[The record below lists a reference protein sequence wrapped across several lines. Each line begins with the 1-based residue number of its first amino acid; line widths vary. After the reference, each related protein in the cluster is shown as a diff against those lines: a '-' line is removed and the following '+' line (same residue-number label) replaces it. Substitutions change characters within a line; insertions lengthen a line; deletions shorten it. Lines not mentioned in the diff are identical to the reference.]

1 MNKYNKIAR
10 KIKFTL
16 IILILLAIMYP
27 VTIIVFNIFNYVE
40 LTNYL
45 LSISSYLGAIVGSII
60 VIIGAVYVIFVIL
73 AFEEKNKYKKIAR
86 KIKFTLII
94 LILLAIMYPV
104 TIIVFNI
111 FNYVELTNYL
121 LSISSYLG
129 AIVGSIIGIIGAV
142 YVIFVSLAFE
152 EKNKYKNKL
161 PKKLR
166 TLDRIKELEN
176 EMILFSYNEG
186 IDLKNS
192 GINKATYTYVKRFK
206 EFYE

>member
-1 MNKYNKIAR
+1 MNKYN
-10 KIKFTL
+10 
-16 IILILLAIMYP
+16 
-27 VTIIVFNIFNYVE
+27 
-40 LTNYL
+40 
-45 LSISSYLGAIVGSII
+45 
-60 VIIGAVYVIFVIL
+60 
-73 AFEEKNKYKKIAR
+73 KIAR

-176 EMILFSYNEG
+176 EMILFSYK
-186 IDLKNS
+186 DRKSTRLNS
-192 GINKATYTYVKRFK
+192 SHVA
-206 EFYE
+206 